1 MAIKLSYTNSQGFLC
16 PEAYVRIANYD
27 GDKDSIRLGIWI
39 YKDKDA
45 RDNDFGTIDQF
56 RLELNI
62 TDGATFL
69 QMYDALKD
77 LPQFT
82 GAIDC

>member
-27 GDKDSIRLGIWI
+27 GDKDSIRLGVWI
-39 YKDKDA
+39 FKDKDA
-45 RDNDFGTIDQF
+45 RDNNLGTIDQF

-62 TDGATFL
+62 TDGATMA
-69 QMYDALKD
+69 QMYEALKA
-77 LPQFT
+77 LPQFA
-82 GAIDC
+82 GAINV